1 MDDLSIIDGLKI
13 LCKCKS
19 IKKRTFL
26 QHIAAGI
33 HTVEGLQQITGAGTG
48 SCQGKQCT
56 PRIEDLVQSADS

>member
-1 MDDLSIIDGLKI
+1 MEEFSIIDGLKT

-19 IKKRTFL
+19 IKKKVFL

-33 HTVEGLQQITGAGTG
+33 HTVEELKQITGAGTG

-56 PRIEDLVQSADS
+56 PRIEGLLNAVDT